1 MLHDISVRHE
11 VGRTKVPGGNPN
23 MLGGEI
29 VLART
34 KRIAIVSV
42 GLNDLEAF
50 HEELNTMLGMGSKGL
65 MDGFGEVASV
75 ELAWNEVAGPIG

>member
-1 MLHDISVRHE
+1 MLHDYSVRHE
-11 VGRTKVPGGNPN
+11 VGRTKVPGGNPY
-23 MLGGEI
+23 MLGGKI
-29 VLART
+29 VLGRT
-34 KRIAIVSV
+34 KRVSIVSV

-50 HEELNTMLGMGSKGL
+50 HEKLNTMLGMGSKGL

>member
-29 VLART
+29 VLDRT
-34 KRIAIVSV
+34 KRIAIVPV
-42 GLNDLEAF
+42 GLNHFEAL
-50 HEELNTMLGMGSKGL
+50 HEKLNTMLGMVSKGL
-65 MDGFGEVASV
+65 MDGFGEVASI